1 MLSEDDLVFHKSN
14 DGIVHSAGYTV
25 DSILLKK
32 GESPLIQKGGSFSNL
47 FKDLASPVGL
57 AYIPY
62 KQNGGVNSKIKN
74 KDEIITDDIY
84 DKLLSVV
91 EVGSIKNKKNTRK
104 HDAVNKKLKK
114 TKRVKNI

>member
-1 MLSEDDLVFHKSN
+1 MLSEDDLVFHKSK

-32 GESPLIQKGGSFSNL
+32 GESPLIQNGGSFSNL

-62 KQNGGVNSKIKN
+62 KQTGGVNNKIQN
-74 KDEIITDDIY
+74 KDEVIRDDIY
-84 DKLLSVV
+84 DKLLSIV
-91 EVGSIKNKKNTRK
+91 EVSSIKNKRNTRK
-104 HDAVNKKLKK
+104 HNSIDKKLKK
-114 TKRVKNI
+114 TKKLKN